1 MIVDRPKYFAPVYSS
16 WFGKHVMMLVV
27 FRQLQIPMLCHIV
40 GESASDVRVRVQPG
54 WEIDVRKNLVLDIK
68 EIVMSP
74 EDRMN

>member
-16 WFGKHVMMLVV
+16 WFGKPVMMLVV